1 MTRDT
6 LSLAVADL
14 SAFSRIPSRQLAET
28 AALPSHLTVMN
39 MLAHA
44 QGFRNLQHLKSAQTA
59 AARLAALPAVQDAV
73 DHTLEARA
81 LVHFDAEARLRQ
93 WPARRIVQML
103 GLWALWARLPA
114 AHPMT
119 ERQIS
124 TALDALHCFGD
135 ATILRHDMVAL
146 GLFSR
151 ISGGSVCLHQEQ
163 PPPPE
168 ALALIRHLSAR
179 HTTASESAAPA

>member
-1 MTRDT
+1 MTRDA

-28 AALPSHLTVMN
+28 AALPSHLTLMN
-39 MLAHA
+39 MARA

-73 DHTLEARA
+73 DYTLVARA

-135 ATILRHDMVAL
+135 AAILRRDMVAL

-151 ISGGSVCLHQEQ
+151 ISGGSVCLRQEQ

-179 HTTASESAAPA
+179 LTPARESAAPA